1 MSVAT
6 NPHSRPDVRS
16 LEHLLVAQLAVMAL
30 LASGCVSVGQRH
42 PKFNALAPS
51 VRTVAIVPFG
61 YATEDRDGAIDTA
74 SAVRVAESV
83 RRSTAL
89 HLLQRQQGGAL
100 TVTLQSVEE
109 TDGRIVDAGLSPAAT
124 VDMSA
129 GELAAVLG
137 VDAVLRGNITAYDV
151 PDAATEVA
159 RGAASL
165 LVGGLVGRLI
175 APKGGKLSC
184 TFALHDARS
193 GTRMWSLDQTFRA
206 GAFKSPDAML
216 AQSGSAM
223 ANHFPFHR

>member
-6 NPHSRPDVRS
+6 HPRSRPDVRT
-16 LEHLLVAQLAVMAL
+16 LDRLLVPLAVIAVV
-30 LASGCVSVGQRH
+30 ASGCVSVGQRH
-42 PKFNALAPS
+42 PEFTALAPS

-61 YATEDRDGAIDTA
+61 YATQDEDGAIDTA
-74 SAVRVAESV
+74 SAARVAESV
-83 RRSTAL
+83 RRSAAL
-89 HLLQRQQGGAL
+89 HLLQRQQAGGL

-109 TDGRIVDAGLSPAAT
+109 TDGRIADAGLRPAAT
-124 VDMSA
+124 VEMPAD
-129 GELAAVLG
+129 ELATVLG
-137 VDAVLRGNITAYDV
+137 VDAVLRGSITAYDV

-165 LVGGLVGRLI
+165 LVGGLVGGLI

-184 TFALHDARS
+184 TFTLHDARS
-193 GTRMWSLDQTFRA
+193 GTRMWSLDQTSHA

-223 ANHFPFHR
+223 ANHFPFRR